1 MFSRSR
7 KGVGIHIS
15 ENEEGEKFS
24 GDGYFMYGN
33 CIVNNNKSN
42 LHVRPPLVSDLLAK
56 TPNFPSLSL
65 TVGTSRKRPPPVSD
79 RDH

>member
-33 CIVNNNKSN
+33 CIVNNNT
-42 LHVRPPLVSDLLAK
+42 VEPPWA
-56 TPNFPSLSL
+56 T
-65 TVGTSRKRPPPVSD
+65 TSRKRSLSQNTKLSQFKSYSWNLS
-79 RDH
+79 